1 MNPFI
6 PLGEE
11 KRFKLPSP
19 TRTPSDPQEKPEKQ
33 TLPQHG
39 QTSCANRERKK
50 GIKITF
56 PT

>member
-19 TRTPSDPQEKPEKQ
+19 TRTPSDPQKKPEKQ

-39 QTSCANRERKK
+39 QTSYANRERKK